1 MQTPRVIDPD
11 MDDEDNNTGYLE
23 KAGTAYFISGV
34 YQIMATTCTFSNGMF
49 EIEVNAK
56 KNTALNLSEYDIVDI
71 DYGDGYLAGPADD
84 GFDPNAEADAVNAR
98 QLETFNESKADRS
111 TGG

>member
-34 YQIMATTCTFSNGMF
+34 YQIMATTCTFNNGMF

-71 DYGDGYLAGPADD
+71 DYGVDD
-84 GFDPNAEADAVNAR
+84 GDAPLTDAEILALTEETNAR
-98 QLETFNESKADRS
+98 QLAEFNADR
-111 TGG
+111 GDG